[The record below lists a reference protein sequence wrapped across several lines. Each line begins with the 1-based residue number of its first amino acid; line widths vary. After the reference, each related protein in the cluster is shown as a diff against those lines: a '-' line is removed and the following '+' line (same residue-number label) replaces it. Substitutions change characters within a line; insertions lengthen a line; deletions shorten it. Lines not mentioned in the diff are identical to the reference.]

1 MRVRGQ
7 SYTLNDTH
15 THGHVCILTD
25 IHTDIPRALMHTH
38 GHSYTLRDTMHTHG
52 HSYSGYSHGHAC
64 THSHTQTLIYTH
76 AHGHSRTCVH
86 VDAYAHLRTFIHMGT
101 HTHGH
106 AHMLTAGRHS
116 REQGDSTASG
126 SRPSSPLPPLSP
138 CASNQGLLT
147 RPLQLTPAILWGCS
161 ALPWTLRAPP
171 PHQCLEDRLPAPD
184 PCQCP
189 LSPQVFLA
197 PACHCPAS
205 HPPGPPGQQGQP
217 GDSPP

>member
-1 MRVRGQ
+1 
-7 SYTLNDTH
+7 
-15 THGHVCILTD
+15 
-25 IHTDIPRALMHTH
+25 MHTH
-38 GHSYTLRDTMHTHG
+38 RHSYRHTTSTHAHSRTLI
-52 HSYSGYSHGHAC
+52 
-64 THSHTQTLIYTH
+64 HTQGHHAYSRTFIQWVLTRPCVHTFTHTDTHAHSRTLIYTH

-126 SRPSSPLPPLSP
+126 SRPSSPLPRLSP

-171 PHQCLEDRLPAPD
+171 PHRCLEDRLPAPD

-197 PACHCPAS
+197 PACHCPTS